1 MVKAHVKWIRRCI
14 YHPFPHLIFF
24 PFSSEMGDKGNIYH
38 SSLGVRGGKRSG
50 FIILLKNPFI
60 RNGPMKQAQRKKNW

>member
-1 MVKAHVKWIRRCI
+1 
-14 YHPFPHLIFF
+14 
-24 PFSSEMGDKGNIYH
+24 MGDKGNIYH